1 MSQPLANPSKK
12 PPKEKKADDRH
23 WYQKKRW
30 MLPIG
35 FIVLISIMSA
45 ITGSGDSPP
54 AEEPTQSASVSVAE
68 PAETNEVQVAT
79 VDLTVPDLI
88 GQNTSDALDELEAL
102 GFTEGAA
109 QDASYEER
117 NVLLRSNWFV
127 CEMRPNPGTPLDS
140 NKSVILLSVKN
151 TETCP
156 TATSSD
162 ANSETAPEEPAP
174 AVTDSRYGN
183 LTSAQVAMTSLIV
196 DYQSKYDAAEN
207 DLQQGNVR
215 LERDEAICSA
225 IGGSKVSGWSGVIDD
240 LGATS
245 EGYAYLKIAF
255 GKNIT
260 LETWNNEFSDIFD
273 DTLVERGTALY
284 DILLNLKKGQVVTFS
299 GEFIEGDGACL
310 DTKNLSEYYAVN
322 SPEFV
327 FKFSSVKP

>member
-12 PPKEKKADDRH
+12 PPKEKKADDRN

-35 FIVLISIMSA
+35 FIVLSSIVSA
-45 ITGSGDSPP
+45 ITGSGDSSP
-54 AEEPTQSASVSVAE
+54 AEEPTQSASASAAQ
-68 PAETNEVQVAT
+68 PAETNEAQAAT
-79 VDLTVPDLI
+79 VGLTVPDLI

-127 CEMRPNPGTPLDS
+127 CEMRPIPGTPLDS

-156 TATSSD
+156 SAPSSE
-162 ANSETAPEEPAP
+162 ANSETAAEEPAP

-183 LTSAQVAMTSLIV
+183 LTSAQIAMTSVIV
-196 DYQSKYDAAEN
+196 DFQSKYDAAEN

-225 IGGSKVSGWSGVIDD
+225 IGGSDVSG
-240 LGATS
+240 
-245 EGYAYLKIAF
+245 
-255 GKNIT
+255 
-260 LETWNNEFSDIFD
+260 
-273 DTLVERGTALY
+273 LVG
-284 DILLNLKKGQVVTFS
+284 
-299 GEFIEGDGACL
+299 
-310 DTKNLSEYYAVN
+310 
-322 SPEFV
+322 
-327 FKFSSVKP
+327 SSR